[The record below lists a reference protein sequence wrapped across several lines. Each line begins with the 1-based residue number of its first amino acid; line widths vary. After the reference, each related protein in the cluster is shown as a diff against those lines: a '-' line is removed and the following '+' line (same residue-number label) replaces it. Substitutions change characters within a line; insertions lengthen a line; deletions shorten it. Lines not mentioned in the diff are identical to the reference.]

1 MAIVKRRQ
9 VSLAWQPSTDN
20 VGVVGYRVFRNGA
33 LLVTTTAN
41 GWTDQTAST
50 GVAYSYS
57 VVAFDAAGNV
67 SSPSNTT
74 TVTIGGGGKK

>member
-1 MAIVKRRQ
+1 
-9 VSLAWQPSTDN
+9 
-20 VGVVGYRVFRNGA
+20 
-33 LLVTTTAN
+33 VTTTATA
-41 GWTDQTAST
+41 WTDQTAAT

-67 SSPSNTT
+67 SSPSNTA